1 MKKTEV
7 TVVRIFLNEGH
18 AQLENLI
25 KRLHDWERLKGVTVY
40 RGIAGYG
47 ESGEVHTSKLIDL
60 SLELPLVVEF
70 FDEPEKIETIME
82 HLNTTIKPGHML
94 SWTAHINEPEE

>member
-7 TVVRIFLNEGH
+7 TVVRIYLNEGQ
-18 AQLENLI
+18 AQLQNLI

-47 ESGEVHTSKLIDL
+47 ESGEVHTGRLIDL

-70 FDEPEKIETIME
+70 FDEPAKIETIMA
-82 HLNTTIKPGHML
+82 HLNATTKSGHML
-94 SWTAHINEPEE
+94 SWTAYINEPED